1 MCVHTAV
8 AIAIAV
14 DLESW
19 KMNVGRYI
27 VYFASGYMYMN
38 VNVFLLRDLDCRSL
52 LTIIN
57 FVSLQKLNL

>member
-1 MCVHTAV
+1 
-8 AIAIAV
+8 
-14 DLESW
+14 
-19 KMNVGRYI
+19 MNVGRYI